1 MSQKENYLARFH
13 TITLEDL
20 EIIKLLQ
27 RCDTK
32 FIFHEDHL
40 IFILDYLSRHYEILE
55 IDNNRLF
62 GYQNL
67 YFDTDDYFFYRQHH
81 NSKLSRYKIR
91 CRRYIES
98 NQCYFE
104 VKQKNNK
111 QKTIKSRLLLEDK
124 DIGEELSEQ
133 SKEFAKNLVSINN
146 EEIIDRVKP
155 KLWIEFDR
163 ITFANLLNRERLTID
178 TNLTYSDK
186 ISPPKKMD
194 NLVIAELKRDSFSL
208 NSRFFQYLKSLG
220 IHPFRISKYCIGI
233 ATIKGNI
240 RYNRFKKKLL
250 KLAKLTYGA
259 SER

>member
-1 MSQKENYLARFH
+1 MIQRENYLTRFH
-13 TITLEDL
+13 TVTLEDL

-27 RCDTK
+27 RRDTK
-32 FIFHEDHL
+32 FIFHKNQL
-40 IFILDYLSRHYEILE
+40 IFILEYLSRNYEILE

-67 YFDTDDYFFYRQHH
+67 YFDTDDYFFYHQHH

-104 VKQKNNK
+104 VKHKDNK
-111 QKTIKSRLLLEDK
+111 KKTIKRRLLLDDK
-124 DIGEELSEQ
+124 RISEELSEE
-133 SKEFAKNLVSINN
+133 SKKFAKNLVSINN
-146 EEIIDRVKP
+146 GEIIDRVKP

-163 ITFANLLNRERLTID
+163 ITFANRFNKERLTID
-178 TNLTYSDK
+178 TNLTYSDRN
-186 ISPPKKMD
+186 SPPQKM
-194 NLVIAELKRDSFSL
+194 NGLVIAELKSESFSL

-220 IHPFRISKYCIGI
+220 ISPIRISKYCIGI
-233 ATIKGNI
+233 AIIKSNI

-250 KLAKLTYGA
+250 KLAKLNNGE
-259 SER
+259 SII